1 MNVYEKRDT
10 AFRIMELIKSGELNE
25 SQRKQVYDII
35 MGLQGRTIQQ
45 RERVIK
51 LYNLDITQKQTY
63 TKTSLAKEY
72 QCAVSTITNSVYAVQ
87 GSLFRIPDEKVLIL
101 QKIIKE
107 CEK

>member
-10 AFRIMELIKSGELNE
+10 AFRIMELIKSGKLNE

-51 LYNLDITQKQTY
+51 LYNLDLKP
-63 TKTSLAKEY
+63 
-72 QCAVSTITNSVYAVQ
+72 V
-87 GSLFRIPDEKVLIL
+87 
-101 QKIIKE
+101 
-107 CEK
+107 